1 MKRLIA
7 GIAVAAAAAVFTAT
21 PAQAAAPADP
31 VQALRKQF
39 VAGKGVKFT
48 ERTTLIDGGS
58 RVVMVRRSGSLQFSK
73 SGIAAS
79 DVTGKLNLT
88 KNDLPEDAPEI
99 LVAMAKPERTI
110 RIGSTSYTKGGIL
123 STMLPEGKTWFK
135 APKGVI
141 ASFTGAYGQIINVAE
156 PKTLAT
162 ILKTAKPGTGGT
174 YSGTITYGALYK
186 VSPSLRAS
194 LPMEPTMTAAKQLVT
209 WKLTLNGKSLAE
221 RLVTSY
227 PAKVLDRT
235 AKKEII
241 SIDTR
246 YVGWGSKI
254 TITAPPADEVTS
266 QLDLEGT
273 DTSDIPLPDILKGI
287 S

>member
-21 PAQAAAPADP
+21 PAQAAAPANP

-48 ERTTLIDGGS
+48 ERTTMISGS
-58 RVVMVRRSGSLQFSK
+58 RKEIVVRRSGSLLFSK

-79 DVTGKLNLT
+79 DVTGRFNIS

-99 LVAMAKPERTI
+99 LLAMAKPERTI
-110 RIGSTSYTKGGIL
+110 RIGSTSYTSGGMF
-123 STMLPEGKTWFK
+123 SAMLPEDKTWFK
-135 APKGVI
+135 APKGVPSSI
-141 ASFTGAYGQIINVAE
+141 TGVYGQIINVAE
-156 PKTLAT
+156 PKTLAAV
-162 ILKTAKPGTGGT
+162 LKTAKPGTGGT
-174 YSGTITYGALYK
+174 YSGTISYGALYK
-186 VSPSLRAS
+186 VSPSLRAAM
-194 LPMEPTMTAAKQLVT
+194 PVEPTMTAAKQPVT

-227 PAKVLDRT
+227 PAKTLDKSL
-235 AKKEII
+235 KKEII

-266 QLDLEGT
+266 KLDLEGT
-273 DTSDIPLPDILKGI
+273 DTSEIPLPDVLKGI